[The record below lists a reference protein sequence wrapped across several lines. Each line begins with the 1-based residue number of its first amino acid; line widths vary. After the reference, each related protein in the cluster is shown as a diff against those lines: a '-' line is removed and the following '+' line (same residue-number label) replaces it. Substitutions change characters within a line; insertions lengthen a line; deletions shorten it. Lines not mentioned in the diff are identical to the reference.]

1 MSKEIKTMDEVKNEK
16 GGVSVSTE
24 NIFPVI
30 KQWLY
35 SEKEIFLRELVSN
48 ACDAVTKH
56 KRLVSLSEAAESTD
70 PYRITVTLDKELK
83 TLTVS
88 DNGIGMSADEIKKY
102 ICQIALS
109 GALDFIEKYEG
120 KSGGGG
126 IIGHFGLGF
135 YSAFMVA
142 DTVEVISKSYRD
154 EPAVRWICRESGD
167 FEFMPCEKEG
177 RGTDVVLHVNDDNS
191 EYLEEYKVRSVLE
204 KYCRFMPVE
213 IYFEVAGKEE
223 PKQDE
228 NGKDAEKQTEK
239 PAPKPINDTQPL
251 WLKNPSEC
259 TDEEYKEFY
268 RKVFS
273 DYRDPLFQIHINADY
288 PLNFKGILYFPKLN
302 YETDSLE
309 GQVKLYY
316 NQVFVADNIKEVI
329 PDYMLMLKGVLDCPD
344 LPLNVSR
351 SYLQNNGYVTR
362 LTAHIAKKVADK
374 ITSMKNS
381 DREQYEK
388 IWKDIKIFVE
398 YACLRDGK
406 FYDRVKDALMVETAS
421 GAKLTVDEYLEKY
434 CKSKDTGDT
443 DKPEE
448 ASADEAKDGDRDTAK
463 KEQKTVYY
471 TNDKVLQAQYI
482 SMFSAEGTDVIVID
496 KMIDSQ
502 FITMLE
508 QKMDI
513 RFACVDS
520 EVAGAIRHDGE
531 EKKSEDLVA
540 LFRKVSGKEELK
552 VEFASLKDES
562 VAAIITVSEQ
572 SRRFGEMMK
581 MYGMDKDAGMP
592 GQDETLVLNTN
603 SKLIAGLEKSGNE
616 RIAKHIYLLA
626 QMNNR
631 RLSGEEMKE
640 FMQSESE
647 MLSELL

>member
-1 MSKEIKTMDEVKNEK
+1 MDEVKNEK

-56 KRLVSLSEAAESTD
+56 KRLVSLSEAKESD
-70 PYRITVTLDKELK
+70 EPYRITVTLDKELK

-154 EPAVRWICRESGD
+154 EPSVKWICREAGD
-167 FEFMPCEKEG
+167 FEFMPFEKSG
-177 RGTDVVLHVNDDNS
+177 RGTDVILHVNEENS
-191 EYLEEYKVRSVLE
+191 EYLEEYKIRSVLE

-213 IYFEVAGKEE
+213 IYFEVAGKPKDKSEAKDGESEE
-223 PKQDE
+223 SE
-228 NGKDAEKQTEK
+228 NKE
-239 PAPKPINDTQPL
+239 KPINDTQPL
-251 WLKNPSEC
+251 WLKNPSDC
-259 TDEEYKEFY
+259 TEEEYKEFY

-374 ITSMKNS
+374 ITGMKNS

-388 IWKDIKIFVE
+388 IWNDIKIFVE
-398 YACLRDGK
+398 YACMRDGK
-406 FYDRVKDALMVETAS
+406 FYDRVKDALMFETAS
-421 GAKLTVDEYLEKY
+421 GDKLTLDEYLEKN
-434 CKSKDTGDT
+434 CKPADKAEEKQESENTGAEKDSTG
-443 DKPEE
+443 
-448 ASADEAKDGDRDTAK
+448 SAEKDGE
-463 KEQKTVYY
+463 KESGKEEIKTVYY

-482 SMFSAEGTDVIVID
+482 SMFTAEGIDVVVLDKVID
-496 KMIDSQ
+496 TQ
-502 FITMLE
+502 FISMLE
-508 QKMDI
+508 QKRPV

-520 EVAGAIRHDGE
+520 EVAGAIKHGGE
-531 EKKSEDLVA
+531 EKKSEDLVS
-540 LFRKVSGKEELK
+540 LFRKVSGKDGLK
-552 VEFASLKDES
+552 VEFAALKDES
-562 VAAIITVSEQ
+562 VAAVITVSEQ
-572 SRRFGEMMK
+572 SRRLGEMMR
-581 MYGMDKDAGMP
+581 MYGMDKDAGMS

-603 SKLIAGLEKSGNE
+603 SRLINGLEKNGNE
-616 RIAKHIYLLA
+616 RIAKHLYLLA

-631 RLSGEEMKE
+631 RLTADEMRE
-640 FMQSESE
+640 FMKAETE
-647 MLSELL
+647 ILSDLLG